1 MKFSQELYLI
11 GIPDSLLNFG
21 EVYIKF

>member
-1 MKFSQELYLI
+1 MKFSQVLYLI